1 MKRYY
6 GRDAPNVQVKLM
18 WSQGSGGDFGK
29 AMGRPEG
36 MGGGVRGSSHS
47 IFPCQNLCSSTPILG
62 PRYYITSAV
71 LRT

>member
-36 MGGGVRGSSHS
+36 MGGGVRGSRGS
-47 IFPCQNLCSSTPILG
+47 ISIGSPESF
-62 PRYYITSAV
+62 YIS
-71 LRT
+71 LPESLF